1 MFVEGSPNVVIL
13 DDGWTAVSDDQSRA
27 AQFEH
32 TVLITEAGCEILT
45 WSRQT
50 SVLFKLCLCRW
61 IQSVKRFLCLYV
73 FTFVR
78 RSVGNHEDLMWLKI
92 NMTKELLVNIMTEM
106 LLFFMLVSSVS
117 NSFMSNLWLSLSVM
131 IFLKPMGSG
140 ICCSKYFI
148 PTISEHLPGLN
159 IFWLLVDGEL
169 SMQIS

>member
-1 MFVEGSPNVVIL
+1 MCGLSRVLFLGGISWLNENEQEHANSLTSYTITWHFELSCQLAWNFTNKVCIAHFSDVLVFWRRFESFKSIPMFVEGSPNVVIL

-50 SVLFKLCLCRW
+50 SVLFKPSCLCRW

-92 NMTKELLVNIMTEM
+92 NMTKEL
-106 LLFFMLVSSVS
+106 
-117 NSFMSNLWLSLSVM
+117 
-131 IFLKPMGSG
+131 
-140 ICCSKYFI
+140 C
-148 PTISEHLPGLN
+148 
-159 IFWLLVDGEL
+159 
-169 SMQIS
+169 